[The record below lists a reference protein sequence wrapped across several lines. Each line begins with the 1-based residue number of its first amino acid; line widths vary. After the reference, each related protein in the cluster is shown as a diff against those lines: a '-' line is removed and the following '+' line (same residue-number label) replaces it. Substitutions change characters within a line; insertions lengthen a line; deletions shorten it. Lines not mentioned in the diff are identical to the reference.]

1 VPSLPGKSAVEMFEA
16 AADGEIKL
24 LWIACTN
31 PAQSMPDQAMVR
43 RALERCEFVI
53 VQEAFRTTATCAYA
67 DLLLPA
73 ASWGEKD
80 GSGANS
86 ERRISRVR
94 AAVAAPGS
102 ARADWRIAAD
112 IARRLEPLLKRPR
125 SDGQASGFAFGDAN
139 VVWNEHRESTRG
151 RDLDISGL

>member
-1 VPSLPGKSAVEMFEA
+1 MPSHRAEMAALWGVPELPAQPGKSAVEMFEA
-16 AADGEIKL
+16 AADGAIKL

-31 PAQSMPDQAMVR
+31 PAQSMPDQATVR

-73 ASWGEKD
+73 STWGEKD
-80 GSGANS
+80 GSVTNS

-94 AAVAAPGS
+94 AAVAAPGA

-112 IARRLEPLLKRPR
+112 VARRLESLLQRPR
-125 SDGQASGFAFGDAN
+125 TDGQASGF
-139 VVWNEHRESTRG
+139 RLR
-151 RDLDISGL
+151 

>member
-1 VPSLPGKSAVEMFEA
+1 MPPHRAEMAALWGVPDLPAEPGKSAVEMFEA
-16 AADGEIKL
+16 AADGAIKL

-53 VQEAFRTTATCAYA
+53 VQEAFRTTATCGYA

-73 ASWGEKD
+73 STWGEKD
-80 GSGANS
+80 GSVTNS

-94 AAVAAPGS
+94 AAVV
-102 ARADWRIAAD
+102 ARA
-112 IARRLEPLLKRPR
+112 RRAPTGALRPR
-125 SDGQASGFAFGDAN
+125 
-139 VVWNEHRESTRG
+139 WRG
-151 RDLDISGL
+151 GSRRC